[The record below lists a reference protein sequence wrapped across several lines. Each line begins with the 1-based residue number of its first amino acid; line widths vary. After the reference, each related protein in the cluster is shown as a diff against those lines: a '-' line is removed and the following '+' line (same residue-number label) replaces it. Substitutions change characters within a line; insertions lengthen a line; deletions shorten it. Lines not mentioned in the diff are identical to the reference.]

1 MMCLSI
7 SQLDST
13 SSASKLT
20 DHQLHF
26 VLFFSFW
33 CFIDTFLW
41 HKNKIAHHSSL
52 CSGINSSTTEEAWHR
67 ISSDQEEEQEGVR
80 MPGRC
85 RDGGCWMKICLH
97 YESLLRRP
105 CRRLNFE
112 TNGQSG
118 RRSCSLFLQK
128 TKTTTV
134 DMEAPFC
141 QKCRK
146 KRCFPSNINWA
157 AFILVVNKSEFVWG
171 SRCFIFISS
180 FADS

>member
-1 MMCLSI
+1 MCLSI

-13 SSASKLT
+13 SSASKWT
-20 DHQLHF
+20 DHQLHWWEGKHICMLDF

-52 CSGINSSTTEEAWHR
+52 CSGINSSTTEEAQHL

-80 MPGRC
+80 MPGRR
-85 RDGGCWMKICLH
+85 RDGGCWMKTCLH

-105 CRRLNFE
+105 GRRLNFE

-118 RRSCSLFLQK
+118 RRFCSLFLQK
-128 TKTTTV
+128 
-134 DMEAPFC
+134 
-141 QKCRK
+141 K
-146 KRCFPSNINWA
+146 KLQQLTWKPLSAKNAEKKMFP
-157 AFILVVNKSEFVWG
+157 LKY
-171 SRCFIFISS
+171 
-180 FADS
+180 

>member
-1 MMCLSI
+1 MCLSI

-41 HKNKIAHHSSL
+41 HKNKIAHHSSP
-52 CSGINSSTTEEAWHR
+52 CSGINSSTTEEARHL

-97 YESLLRRP
+97 YESLLRCP

-118 RRSCSLFLQK
+118 RWSCSLFLQK
-128 TKTTTV
+128 
-134 DMEAPFC
+134 
-141 QKCRK
+141 K
-146 KRCFPSNINWA
+146 KLQQLTWNGIIPLLASQHLQSLRATFGPVVVT
-157 AFILVVNKSEFVWG
+157 AFIL
-171 SRCFIFISS
+171 
-180 FADS
+180 